1 MPSHLRDAHYGGAK
15 KLGHGAGYA
24 YSHDAPY
31 GIAEQQYAPDVVLD
45 ARVLPADVLGRGGRG
60 QGALGADPEADPG
73 RRGVARPCLWL
84 RGLDDA
90 RWRSLLDH
98 RWRVGFRLMQDVSVP
113 VWAVAAAAVGLLLIT
128 AALVAVL
135 VRGRR
140 RIARRLDAAHAEAEA
155 LRVQVEEIQR
165 SVSAPPALRDE
176 REYVDHRSRSGWWS
190 RARRSPLGTSTSVD
204 TVPAPL
210 FADIVLRETV
220 VQAAALAAG
229 LRRALS
235 PESRNRIRFE
245 MRREVKRARKQRR
258 ADLREA
264 RREWE
269 ARQRAQVDL
278 DEDSAA

>member
-1 MPSHLRDAHYGGAK
+1 M
-15 KLGHGAGYA
+15 
-24 YSHDAPY
+24 
-31 GIAEQQYAPDVVLD
+31 VV
-45 ARVLPADVLGRGGRG
+45 
-60 QGALGADPEADPG
+60 
-73 RRGVARPCLWL
+73 
-84 RGLDDA
+84 
-90 RWRSLLDH
+90 S
-98 RWRVGFRLMQDVSVP
+98 RLV
-113 VWAVAAAAVGLLLIT
+113 
-128 AALVAVL
+128 
-135 VRGRR
+135 
-140 RIARRLDAAHAEAEA
+140 
-155 LRVQVEEIQR
+155 
-165 SVSAPPALRDE
+165 
-176 REYVDHRSRSGWWS
+176 SRSHY
-190 RARRSPLGTSTSVD
+190 STSVD
-204 TVPAPL
+204 TVAAPL

>member
-1 MPSHLRDAHYGGAK
+1 M
-15 KLGHGAGYA
+15 
-24 YSHDAPY
+24 
-31 GIAEQQYAPDVVLD
+31 
-45 ARVLPADVLGRGGRG
+45 
-60 QGALGADPEADPG
+60 
-73 RRGVARPCLWL
+73 
-84 RGLDDA
+84 
-90 RWRSLLDH
+90 
-98 RWRVGFRLMQDVSVP
+98 
-113 VWAVAAAAVGLLLIT
+113 
-128 AALVAVL
+128 
-135 VRGRR
+135 
-140 RIARRLDAAHAEAEA
+140 
-155 LRVQVEEIQR
+155 
-165 SVSAPPALRDE
+165 
-176 REYVDHRSRSGWWS
+176 
-190 RARRSPLGTSTSVD
+190 
-204 TVPAPL
+204 PAPL

>member
-1 MPSHLRDAHYGGAK
+1 
-15 KLGHGAGYA
+15 
-24 YSHDAPY
+24 
-31 GIAEQQYAPDVVLD
+31 
-45 ARVLPADVLGRGGRG
+45 
-60 QGALGADPEADPG
+60 
-73 RRGVARPCLWL
+73 
-84 RGLDDA
+84 
-90 RWRSLLDH
+90 
-98 RWRVGFRLMQDVSVP
+98 MQDVSVP
-113 VWAVAAAAVGLLLIT
+113 VWAVAAAAAGLLVILGV
-128 AALVAVL
+128 LVGVM

-140 RIARRLDAAHAEAEA
+140 RISRRLDAAHAEAEA
-155 LRVQVEEIQR
+155 LRIQVEEIQR
-165 SVSAPPALRDE
+165 LVSAPPAVRDE
-176 REYVDHRSRSGWWS
+176 REYVITGLELDGGFEARS
-190 RARRSPLGTSTSVD
+190 ARTSTTVD
-204 TVPAPL
+204 TVPGPL

-269 ARQRAQVDL
+269 ARQRARVDL